1 MDYELEGKTVVVTG
15 AAQGIGAEITTSL
28 LNQGAYVIAI
38 DLNVK
43 LILLVRM
50 SIVDRT
56 AVKRRYPERKPAM
69 FAGFIRACQA
79 EMFIKVLSR
88 FSPVF

>member
-38 DLNVK
+38 DLKNLNDSELEDKIEV
-43 LILLVRM
+43 
-50 SIVDRT
+50 SNHNT
-56 AVKRRYPERKPAM
+56 
-69 FAGFIRACQA
+69 
-79 EMFIKVLSR
+79 R
-88 FSPVF
+88 F